1 MTKKNKITP
10 LKKAVGSNEIED
22 ITGLDQ
28 FSLDK
33 IAGVGAS
40 AIQPKTVDTK
50 GIDEQ
55 ITALEKPA
63 SGSVYDKMAARYRS
77 QGEGAVLRTQKNL
90 ANLFG
95 PTVNLIQEREAA
107 AQARFTLLKDKMPEF
122 DDSTIFGH
130 QSGNEMPIVDE
141 VKNISTSVKEDL
153 RMLSRLNPNDE
164 RYDEI
169 KKRVE
174 KNQDAIVAFDEIN
187 KKLLEIRN
195 SPNDE
200 SQWSKGMDQTT
211 ADMWRDIYASKGENI
226 KIVDG
231 KLVWTDTRGKTSY
244 EFKGGS
250 FDDDKLKA
258 LGGTKTVLGT
268 LAYQTR
274 NVDGSQ
280 FTFKNGQKDV
290 NVKGTQTAL
299 IEGGFTDADGNE
311 LDPDGEWG
319 DKSQQAYDKYLA
331 QKDELETAWLDE
343 NLTDEEKKKLGTTTG
358 VGETRTID
366 LNEIGDGPTMID
378 NIGIEKDIEI
388 QDGIQMLIN
397 SNIEVDDPRY
407 DAKINQLVRTLN
419 SAGPKG
425 IKSLIFDGFGADP
438 TDPLKSTNTNS
449 FIEQIIRNNPE
460 EFGIKDIEN
469 LTEEEIANAY
479 EIMRSRDVTYQY
491 NNSEDK
497 PQTLQS
503 QYIQWYRNEIDTKVR
518 EGKKSKLVATQQGT
532 SANTS
537 NKSNRRNRSTNN
549 TTTTTTTADTGPPDY
564 AVDFVDRFGT
574 DTNQMFTELTVP
586 GSFGTDKDNIL
597 FNYDDSDFEG
607 YHGAT
612 VANTLNEAYGVSKED
627 FGEFKNAEGTESGA
641 RMAFYFEEVGGME
654 DVIKVHYRNYKG
666 QYFTTQFEID
676 NMSDDSD
683 MQSAVDIQKW
693 MREKVIKEQDYI
705 KAINADNVTVYN
717 PENTDGGGAYDP
729 DTDVT
734 TTDDATVATDDT
746 TDATTTNTTTFRSTM
761 NSGNQ
766 ERVNKFKIVGSL
778 GTNKAKIFKN
788 NEPIT
793 ADIKVAGGLV
803 TVSITGVKALGDRLI
818 VGTTR
823 GDQDLGRFEKRGD
836 KYVFVPGNAYQYL
849 DGEDKKDFDAF
860 KDAIESDSAFAEEV
874 RKSVTGNTDFETKN
888 Y

>member
-1 MTKKNKITP
+1 MAEENTTNNTTDKKET
-10 LKKAVGSNEIED
+10 
-22 ITGLDQ
+22 TGLDQ

-33 IAGVGAS
+33 LGGVGMS

-50 GIDEQ
+50 TIDEQ

-63 SGSVYDKMAARYRS
+63 GGSVYDKMAARYRS

-90 ANLFG
+90 ANLFS

-107 AQARFTLLKDKMPEF
+107 AQARFTLLKDKLPEF

-130 QSGNEMPIVDE
+130 QSGNEMPIVAE
-141 VKNISTSVKEDL
+141 IESISKTTKEDM

-169 KKRVE
+169 KKRIE

-187 KKLLEIRN
+187 QKLLEIRN

-244 EFKGGS
+244 DFDFGLDSDFIMTEKTIFRYRSQGKEPVLRKGWDLRILSGLTEKGIT
-250 FDDDKLKA
+250 DGEDAKTAQKA
-258 LGGTKTVLGT
+258 LNRIG
-268 LAYQTR
+268 
-274 NVDGSQ
+274 
-280 FTFKNGQKDV
+280 
-290 NVKGTQTAL
+290 
-299 IEGGFTDADGNE
+299 ITDADGNE
-311 LDPDGEWG
+311 LDPDGDWG
-319 DKSQQAYDKYLA
+319 DKSQEAYDKYLE

-343 NLTDEEKKKLGTTTG
+343 NLTDEEKKKFGTTTG

-449 FIEQIIRNNPE
+449 FIEQIIRDNPE

-491 NNSEDK
+491 NNSEKK

-518 EGKKSKLVATQQGT
+518 EGKKSKLVATKQG
-532 SANTS
+532 SGSGSGSGSRSGSGSGSGGEKPPVNTTEWS
-537 NKSNRRNRSTNN
+537 DFKAFAKTEDFINDGVEVNLPTLGGEGKMTINKDGTYNMVFSEDAIGNAENLKAKQAAILLQEQYPNISIEAIEDALLGKKIDGEYQMQEQYDTDLIRKQTENRSEGIDIDHVVDNLWEPN
-549 TTTTTTTADTGPPDY
+549 TPTGYDMGENGK
-564 AVDFVDRFGT
+564 A
-574 DTNQMFTELTVP
+574 
-586 GSFGTDKDNIL
+586 L
-597 FNYDDSDFEG
+597 FNY
-607 YHGAT
+607 
-612 VANTLNEAYGVSKED
+612 LK
-627 FGEFKNAEGTESGA
+627 
-641 RMAFYFEEVGGME
+641 
-654 DVIKVHYRNYKG
+654 YKG
-666 QYFTTQFEID
+666 VGTHQNIITGEDEPYKLYF
-676 NMSDDSD
+676 
-683 MQSAVDIQKW
+683 
-693 MREKVIKEQDYI
+693 
-705 KAINADNVTVYN
+705 YN
-717 PENTDGGGAYDP
+717 TGP
-729 DTDVT
+729 D
-734 TTDDATVATDDT
+734 
-746 TDATTTNTTTFRSTM
+746 
-761 NSGNQ
+761 GNQ
-766 ERVNKFKIVGSL
+766 NYVMTYEGEHIRIHYLKENGEKGDKVMSRTGDSTWNWG
-778 GTNKAKIFKN
+778 GNKADKN
-788 NEPIT
+788 
-793 ADIKVAGGLV
+793 DIIQMFEV
-803 TVSITGVKALGDRLI
+803 LGI
-818 VGTTR
+818 R
-823 GDQDLGRFEKRGD
+823 G
-836 KYVFVPGNAYQYL
+836 Y
-849 DGEDKKDFDAF
+849 
-860 KDAIESDSAFAEEV
+860 
-874 RKSVTGNTDFETKN
+874 
-888 Y
+888 

>member
-1 MTKKNKITP
+1 MAEETTTDNTTDKKDT
-10 LKKAVGSNEIED
+10 
-22 ITGLDQ
+22 TGLGQ

-50 GIDEQ
+50 TIDEQ

-63 SGSVYDKMAARYRS
+63 GGSVYDKLAARYRS

-90 ANLFG
+90 ANLFS

-107 AQARFTLLKDKMPEF
+107 AQARFTLLKDKLPEF

-130 QSGNEMPIVDE
+130 QSGNEMPIVAE
-141 VKNISTSVKEDL
+141 IESISKTTKEDM

-169 KKRVE
+169 KKRIE

-187 KKLLEIRN
+187 QKLLEIRN

-244 EFKGGS
+244 DFSSIDRQKYLSSDLAQMAGIDSQINTEDWKTETRGKILSTQQALNNLGITS
-250 FDDDKLKA
+250 DDGK
-258 LGGTKTVLGT
+258 
-268 LAYQTR
+268 
-274 NVDGSQ
+274 
-280 FTFKNGQKDV
+280 
-290 NVKGTQTAL
+290 
-299 IEGGFTDADGNE
+299 E
-311 LDPDGEWG
+311 LDEDGKWG
-319 DKSQQAYDKYLA
+319 PKTQEAYDKYLE
-331 QKDELETAWLDE
+331 QKDELQNTWLDE
-343 NLTDEEKKKLGTTTG
+343 NLTEEEKKEFGTTTG

-438 TDPLKSTNTNS
+438 TDPLKSTNTDS
-449 FIEQIIRNNPE
+449 FIEQIIRDNPE

-491 NNSEDK
+491 NNSEGK
-497 PQTLQS
+497 SQTLQS

-532 SANTS
+532 NTNTS
-537 NKSNRRNRSTNN
+537 NRSNRSNRSPNN
-549 TTTTTTTADTGPPDY
+549 TTTTDTETADY
-564 AVDFVDRFGT
+564 AVDFVDRFGE
-574 DTNQMFTELTVP
+574 DPNQMFTELTTP

-612 VANTLNEAYGVSKED
+612 VANTLNETYGVSKED

-641 RMAFYFEEVGGME
+641 RMAFYFEEVGSME

-676 NMSDDSD
+676 NMSDNSD
-683 MQSAVDIQKW
+683 MESAEGIQKW
-693 MREKVIKEQDYI
+693 MRDKVRDDQRIIKGL
-705 KAINADNVTVYN
+705 NATNTTTYT

-729 DTDVT
+729 DTEVT
-734 TTDDATVATDDT
+734 TTDDATVTTDDAT
-746 TDATTTNTTTFRSTM
+746 VAADDATDATTTNTTTFRSTM
-761 NSGNQ
+761 SSGNQ

-778 GTNKAKIFKN
+778 GTNKARIFKN
-788 NEPIT
+788 NKPIT

-803 TVSITGVKALGDRLI
+803 SVSITGVKAVGDRLI

-836 KYVFVPGNAYQYL
+836 KYVFVPGNAYKYL

-860 KDAIESDSAFAEEV
+860 KNAIESDSAFAEEV
-874 RKSVTGNTDFETKN
+874 RKSVTGNADFETKN

>member
-1 MTKKNKITP
+1 MAEENTTDNTTGKKET
-10 LKKAVGSNEIED
+10 
-22 ITGLDQ
+22 TGLGQ
-28 FSLDK
+28 FDLDK
-33 IAGVGAS
+33 IAGIGMSGRQAKK
-40 AIQPKTVDTK
+40 IDTK

-63 SGSVYDKMAARYRS
+63 GGSVYDKMAARYRS

-90 ANLFG
+90 TNLFG

-231 KLVWTDTRGKTSY
+231 KLVWTDTRGETSY
-244 EFKGGS
+244 NLLAATYLLPFTPSDVEAGGYS
-250 FDDDKLKA
+250 NNDLGQMRLLREDVENGTANSTDFLNIQRRLNNLGITSDDGK
-258 LGGTKTVLGT
+258 
-268 LAYQTR
+268 
-274 NVDGSQ
+274 
-280 FTFKNGQKDV
+280 
-290 NVKGTQTAL
+290 
-299 IEGGFTDADGNE
+299 E
-311 LDPDGEWG
+311 LDEDGKWG
-319 DKSQQAYDKYLA
+319 PKTQEAYDKYSE
-331 QKDELETAWLDE
+331 QMIELETAWLDE
-343 NLTDEEKKKLGTTTG
+343 NLTDEEKKEFQVGPTTG

-397 SNIEVDDPRY
+397 SDIEVDDPRY

-532 SANTS
+532 NTS
-537 NKSNRRNRSTNN
+537 NKSNRSSNK

-612 VANTLNEAYGVSKED
+612 VANTLNETYGVSKGD

-693 MREKVIKEQDYI
+693 MRDKVIEDQEYI

-766 ERVNKFKIVGSL
+766 ERVNKFKIVGSS

-836 KYVFVPGNAYQYL
+836 KYVFVPGNAYKYL